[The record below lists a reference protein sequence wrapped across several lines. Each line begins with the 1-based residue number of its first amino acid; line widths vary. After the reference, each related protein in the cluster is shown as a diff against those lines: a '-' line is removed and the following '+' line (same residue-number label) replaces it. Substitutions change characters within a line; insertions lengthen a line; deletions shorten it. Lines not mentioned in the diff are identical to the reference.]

1 MTSPVRVL
9 YVGNDGEGRSVV
21 ERSLEG
27 VDSEIEIREEPDAE
41 SALSRLVGGSGT
53 VDCVVSAYHLPG
65 IDGIEFRR
73 ELDRR
78 SPAASVPFVLLVAD
92 GSEGIAA
99 EALNAGVTGYV
110 RRDAPGSVRRLEG
123 CFRREV
129 GSVRPTD
136 DRDAVEPFGDCR
148 AQLQWEQERIEEIR
162 RVVSHDLRSPLN
174 VAKGYLQHVSDGTG
188 SLGES
193 DGKHDESIRRA
204 IAALDRLESFFD
216 DLNALVRQ
224 GTPVEN
230 AEHLD
235 LASVA
240 RSAWEETDDW
250 ARIDEGTE
258 SPGATLHTSGGLA
271 ELEAVVADPER
282 LRGLFRELYQNA
294 IEHGDPPVT
303 IEIGVLPDGFYVAD
317 DGTGIPEN
325 RRDDVLEAGVSD
337 RRKQT
342 GFGLAAVRHIATAH
356 GWELSVTE
364 SATGGARFELRGV
377 TREGKSDGPGEPR

>member
-9 YVGNDGEGRSVV
+9 YVGNNGEGRSAV
-21 ERSLEG
+21 ERALEEIES
-27 VDSEIEIREEPDAE
+27 DIEIRGEPDAE
-41 SALSRLVGGSGT
+41 SALSRLEGGSGT

-65 IDGIEFRR
+65 IDGVEFRR

-92 GSEGIAA
+92 GSEEIAA

-110 RRDAPGSVRRLEG
+110 RRDAPDSVRRLED

-129 GSVRPTD
+129 DSARSTD
-136 DRDAVEPFGDCR
+136 GRDAVEPFGDCR
-148 AQLQWEQERIEEIR
+148 DQLQWEQERIEEIR

-188 SLGES
+188 TLGES

-230 AEHLD
+230 VEHLD

-240 RSAWEETDDW
+240 QSAWEGTEDW
-250 ARIDEGTE
+250 PRIDEGTE
-258 SPGATLHTSGGLA
+258 SPEATLHTSEGLA
-271 ELEAVVADPER
+271 ELDAVVADPER

-294 IEHGDPPVT
+294 TEHGDPPVT
-303 IEIGVLPDGFYVAD
+303 VEIGALPDGFYVED

-337 RRKQT
+337 RREQT
-342 GFGLAAVRHIATAH
+342 GFGLAAVRHVATAH
-356 GWELSVTE
+356 GWELSVNE
-364 SATGGARFELRGV
+364 SPTGGARFEFLGV
-377 TREGKSDGPGEPR
+377 TREGKRDGPGEPR